1 MNRIK
6 NFLRIFLQIVEKNV
20 NKYLLKIMRNYLPIT
35 YERQNMKT
43 KFFEY
48 IYRNNLKTMFPLNR
62 VMTKI
67 GSHDLLRN

>member
-6 NFLRIFLQIVEKNV
+6 NFLRIFLQIVEKDV
-20 NKYLLKIMRNYLPIT
+20 NKFLLKIMRNYLPIT

-48 IYRNNLKTMFPLNR
+48 IYRNNLKDMFPLNR
-62 VMTKI
+62 ILTKK
-67 GSHDLLRN
+67 GSLDLLQN